1 MAVLLVYADFFL
13 QRGRELLLTTH
24 GAVYKGFPTQKWG
37 NHKSAIAYMGL
48 GAYLGYL
55 VSQNGKG

>member
-1 MAVLLVYADFFL
+1 MYCI
-13 QRGRELLLTTH
+13 
-24 GAVYKGFPTQKWG
+24 VYKGFPTEKWG
-37 NHKSAIAYMGL
+37 SHKAAIAYMGL